1 MRIHYRQ
8 KSPKKLPPTIEPMLK
23 NLIETAGHMAASMDN
38 FRVQERAFK
47 VTLESIRE
55 TLRKAG
61 FEA

>member
-1 MRIHYRQ
+1 MR
-8 KSPKKLPPTIEPMLK
+8 KPKAPKLPPTIEPMLK
-23 NLIETAGHMAASMDN
+23 NLIETVGNMTASLDN